1 MDISQFIIS
10 EDTTIQGAV
19 MKLNENGHGILFIC
33 DGRNL
38 KAVLSD
44 GDFRRSML
52 GSADMKGKVEK
63 IANYNPKKLYLDE
76 TVDYVE
82 YMKLKQITALPIVDE
97 KDNIVRIEFANGD
110 KAYNLLSEKID
121 AVIMA
126 GGKGTR
132 LYPYTKILPKP
143 LIPIGDKTIT
153 EHIIDRFSNVGCEE
167 FFMIVNYKKN
177 FIKAYFQENEN
188 NTNIKFIDENEYY
201 GTGGGLRLLNG
212 VMKRTFFMT
221 NCDIIV
227 EADYSDILEYHKAH
241 MNLVTMVCAKK
252 KVQIPY
258 GTVEVNDK
266 NEVQLIKEKPEYTFL
281 TNTGLYV
288 LEPEFLQKIPEKE
301 FIHITDVIE
310 KCIDEGE
317 HVGVYSV
324 DDTAWM
330 DMGQLEELEKM
341 RRRISP

>member
-1 MDISQFIIS
+1 MDISQFIIP
-10 EDTTIQGAV
+10 EDTTIQNAV
-19 MKLNENGHGILFIC
+19 MKMDENGHGVLFIC

-38 KAVLSD
+38 RAVLSD

-52 GSADMKGKVEK
+52 GSADMSGKIEK
-63 IANYNPKKLYLDE
+63 IANYNPKKLYIDE
-76 TVDYVE
+76 RVDYVE
-82 YMKLKQITALPIVDE
+82 YMKLKQITAIPIVDKE
-97 KDNIVRIEFANGD
+97 DNIVRIEFVNGD
-110 KAYNLLSEKID
+110 KAYNLLAEKISV
-121 AVIMA
+121 VIMA

-143 LIPIGDKTIT
+143 LIPIGEKTIT
-153 EHIIDRFSNVGCEE
+153 EHIIDRFNNVGCEE

-188 NTNIKFIDENEYY
+188 NTNITFIDENEYY
-201 GTGGGLRLLNG
+201 GTGGGLKLLNG
-212 VMKRTFFMT
+212 TMKRTFFMT

-227 EADYSDILEYHKAH
+227 EADYNNILEYHKAH
-241 MNLVTMVCAKK
+241 KNLITMVCAKK

-258 GTVEVNDK
+258 GTVEINDE
-266 NEVQLIKEKPEYTFL
+266 NEVQFIKEKPEYTFL

-288 LEPEFLQKIPEKE
+288 LEPEFLQKIPEKK

-310 KCIDEGE
+310 KCISEGE

-324 DDTAWM
+324 DDAAWM